1 MLDTWQQSSTLSC
14 LDDSKN
20 SNDKK
25 EKRLFTFYLI
35 IILFL
40 FFFNDEKKVKKKKNW
55 EREAEVD
62 GSTRK
67 IRWNKRAAVAGE
79 EVVMVKV
86 TILLLLF
93 LLLLLLHRLFFLFDS
108 TYFMHR
114 SLTVKKMRTR
124 GMIARRIRR
133 CWIGRFR
140 RGGGQRSPIDS
151 KMIFPSWSSVSLWRS
166 RSKFAIL
173 WCFWSWSFWLVLACV
188 CLSVALWLFWRPPTK
203 KRISTTTFFPRWAYR
218 CAVYLWTHTKVLIF
232 LPVSM
237 GQRIT
242 AVRDIFKNPQNG

>member
-1 MLDTWQQSSTLSC
+1 MFEMWKTCWYHYHR
-14 LDDSKN
+14 
-20 SNDKK
+20 K
-25 EKRLFTFYLI
+25 ERLN
-35 IILFL
+35 
-40 FFFNDEKKVKKKKNW
+40 FFFFVWFNLLYAPFVNREEDANQRNDCKTNSKVLNW
-55 EREAEVD
+55 P
-62 GSTRK
+62 
-67 IRWNKRAAVAGE
+67 
-79 EVVMVKV
+79 
-86 TILLLLF
+86 F
-93 LLLLLLHRLFFLFDS
+93 Q
-108 TYFMHR
+108 
-114 SLTVKKMRTR
+114 
-124 GMIARRIRR
+124 
-133 CWIGRFR
+133 